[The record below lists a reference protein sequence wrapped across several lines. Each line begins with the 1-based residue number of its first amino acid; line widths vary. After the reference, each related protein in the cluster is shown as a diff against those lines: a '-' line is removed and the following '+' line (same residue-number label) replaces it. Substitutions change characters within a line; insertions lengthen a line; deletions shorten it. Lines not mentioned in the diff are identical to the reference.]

1 MTIQMLKDK
10 KPPDFY
16 HVSGFV
22 LTYNRLLRLLPLS
35 SRFFH
40 QNQDEKKKCQAVF
53 YVSYDSGFSVNTVVP
68 FNSFSEYFIGN
79 ISNFGFNL
87 KSKLSFF
94 FSLTKL
100 F

>member
-22 LTYNRLLRLLPLS
+22 LTYNRLLQLLPSS

-40 QNQDEKKKCQAVF
+40 QNQDEKKMRRLPSNAV
-53 YVSYDSGFSVNTVVP
+53 
-68 FNSFSEYFIGN
+68 
-79 ISNFGFNL
+79 
-87 KSKLSFF
+87 
-94 FSLTKL
+94 
-100 F
+100 